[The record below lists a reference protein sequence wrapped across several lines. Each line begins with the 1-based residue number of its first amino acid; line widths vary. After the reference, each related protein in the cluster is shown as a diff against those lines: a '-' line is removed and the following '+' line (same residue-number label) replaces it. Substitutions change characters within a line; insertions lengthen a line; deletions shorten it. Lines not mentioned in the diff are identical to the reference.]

1 MYFLKK
7 YSDEQEYARS
17 VVFGPLK
24 NLINDIPDILE
35 DFLSNYQWE
44 KVDEYIKNHKNINVD
59 LIDIISS
66 EQNAEIIVNGE
77 EYFRKMLL
85 EPPGSQAS
93 WNTRDQHMLTTI
105 MKLRNRL
112 EIIYNNTPKMIIW
125 AHNSHIGNSIA
136 TNRGGI
142 DFSNNNTWNLGQMVK
157 ENYPKSQAIG
167 FYTYNG
173 TVTASTKD
181 NIDNT
186 EYELSPAPFYSYEYF
201 LHKVTEK
208 IHSNKSYNNI

>member
-1 MYFLKK
+1 
-7 YSDEQEYARS
+7 
-17 VVFGPLK
+17 
-24 NLINDIPDILE
+24 
-35 DFLSNYQWE
+35 
-44 KVDEYIKNHKNINVD
+44 
-59 LIDIISS
+59 
-66 EQNAEIIVNGE
+66 
-77 EYFRKMLL
+77 
-85 EPPGSQAS
+85 
-93 WNTRDQHMLTTI
+93 
-105 MKLRNRL
+105 
-112 EIIYNNTPKMIIW
+112 IIYNNTPKMIIW

-173 TVTASTKD
+173 TVTASTRD

-208 IHSNKSYNNI
+208 IDSNRIFINLEKYRDEKAITTFNIDNINNNPLSMLYKTLHNGCTITKDVDLDSEVINSDIKEGFLFMPVERKLIKNTITRLRLAD